1 MADLLATPD
10 SASSSL
16 PLGTLYGLGVGPGDP
31 ELITL
36 KALKR
41 LQAAPVVAFPSGIR
55 GQMGVAESIVSP
67 WLSAAQTRLPLAFPY
82 VLDTEQLSAAWQQ
95 AAQTVWPY
103 LQTGDVVF
111 ACEGDVSF
119 YGTFTY
125 LAQSLQ
131 RQYGA
136 VKIEAIAGVSS
147 PMAAAAALG
156 IPLTCQGQRLAILP
170 ALYNNFKDNN
180 FKENF
185 IKRNFKE
192 SFKAPGAVSSDQN
205 DSVTLPGE
213 PPVSELEAAIAWADV
228 IVLMK
233 LSSVYRQVWQVLAQ
247 HQLLESSYVIENAT
261 KPDQVIYTDLQ
272 HHPDLKLPYFSL
284 LIVQP
289 RDRPNLNNIPQSN
302 NVNLKTDP
310 KTQ

>member
-1 MADLLATPD
+1 M
-10 SASSSL
+10 
-16 PLGTLYGLGVGPGDP
+16 
-31 ELITL
+31 
-36 KALKR
+36 
-41 LQAAPVVAFPSGIR
+41 VAFPSGIR

-67 WLSAAQTRLPLAFPY
+67 WLLATQTRLPLAFPY
-82 VLDTEQLSAAWQQ
+82 VLDEQQLSTAWQQ

-156 IPLTCQGQRLAILP
+156 IPLTCQDQRLAVLP
-170 ALYNNFKDNN
+170 ALYSFKGFKDSS
-180 FKENF
+180 KENST
-185 IKRNFKE
+185 E
-192 SFKAPGAVSSDQN
+192 SRITGADGN
-205 DSVTLPGE
+205 EPLKLPSE
-213 PPVSELEAAIAWADV
+213 LPVSELEAAIAWADV

-233 LSSVYRQVWQVLAQ
+233 LSSVYRQVWQILAQ

-261 KPDQVIYTDLQ
+261 KANQVIHTDLQ
-272 HHPDLKLPYFSL
+272 NHPDLKLPYFSL
-284 LIVQP
+284 LIVRP
-289 RDRPNLNNIPQSN
+289 RDPHRSSKSQ
-302 NVNLKTDP
+302 
-310 KTQ
+310 